1 MDNSVH
7 NLIFD
12 MIQATHALFNRQNGE
27 IGIQVY
33 PLTETNAFREMRR
46 HNYYSMILLLKGH
59 ASLDVDLVSHEVPEV
74 SMICLS
80 PYQPYRLRHDD
91 RISGWVLNFHP
102 DFFCTYRYQNE
113 VETEGTL
120 FHNIYTPPHF
130 PLQEPQKLLDLL
142 YQMTA
147 EIERNEVA
155 LHELLV
161 SYIKIFLI
169 QVLREKQKNQ
179 SEEPVL
185 SHSDP
190 KEPQIIQQFV
200 DLIEKEFRRLHSPSE
215 YAALLHISPNALAKM
230 VKKYFNKT
238 LTEMI
243 AQRIV
248 IEAKR
253 ELYLTGKTVKEIAYE
268 LGYKDEFYFSRFF
281 KKHVQI
287 SPQAYRETVGFDKL
301 RIVGLA

>member
-1 MDNSVH
+1 
-7 NLIFD
+7 

-33 PLTETNAFREMRR
+33 PLTEATEFQEMRR
-46 HNYYSMILLLKGH
+46 HNYYSMILLTTGE
-59 ASLDVDLVSHEVPEV
+59 AQLDVDMVTHAIPEK

-80 PYQPYRLRHDD
+80 PYQPYRLRHES
-91 RISGWVLNFHP
+91 RLAGWVLNFHP

-120 FHNIYTPPHF
+120 FHNIYTPPFF
-130 PLQEPQKLLDLL
+130 PVQDTQKLLDLL

-147 EIERNEVA
+147 EIEKNELA
-155 LHELLV
+155 AHEILV

-169 QVLREKQKNQ
+169 HVLREKQKNQ
-179 SEEPVL
+179 PDEIVTQDLES
-185 SHSDP
+185 
-190 KEPQIIQQFV
+190 KEPQVIQQFV
-200 DLIEKEFRRLHSPSE
+200 DLIEKEYKNLHSPSE
-215 YAALLHISPNALAKM
+215 YAALLHISPNALAKI

>member
-1 MDNSVH
+1 
-7 NLIFD
+7 

-33 PLTETNAFREMRR
+33 PLTEMHEFREMRR
-46 HNYYSMILLLKGH
+46 HNYYSMILLMEGETQ
-59 ASLDVDLVSHEVPEV
+59 LDVDLITHDVTAP

-80 PYQPYRLRHDD
+80 PFQPYRIQQEGLLK
-91 RISGWVLNFHP
+91 GWVLNFHP

-120 FHNIYTPPHF
+120 FHNIYNPPFFEVH
-130 PLQEPQKLLDLL
+130 QTAKLLDLL
-142 YQMTA
+142 HQMRL
-147 EIERNEVA
+147 EIEKNELA
-155 LHELLV
+155 LHEVLV

-169 QVLREKQKNQ
+169 QVLREKQKTWI
-179 SEEPVL
+179 EEPILMV
-185 SHSDP
+185 SDN

-200 DLIEKEFRRLHSPSE
+200 DLIEKEYRTMHSPSE
-215 YAALLHISPNALAKM
+215 YAAALHISPNALAKM
-230 VKKYFNKT
+230 VKKYFQKT

-253 ELYLTGKTVKEIAYE
+253 ELYLTGKTVKEIAYA